1 MGVGDRF
8 GHEGRAQIEAFRLL
22 AQREGVAVAPAWNKS
37 NREHAIIGTQPES
50 VRIEADAAVRE
61 AQWTEPYYVDA
72 DHISLK
78 NVDGFVAAS
87 DFFTLDV
94 ADYIGETMD
103 EGDIYGFIARHE
115 ALIGTHV
122 VDGLAEPVTLTRPQF
137 AEVVRSTLF
146 AIRQAGRLYR
156 HIVEKKG
163 TSDFVTEISMDETE
177 LPQTPVMLLVILA
190 AVAEEKIPIQTIAPK
205 FTGRFNKGVD
215 YVGDPAVFGRE
226 FDADVCVVRHAVRR
240 FGLPANL
247 KLSIHSGSDKFSL
260 YPYVAQTL
268 KARGAGVHVKT
279 AGTTWLEELVGL
291 AMAGGEGLSVA
302 KTIYALA
309 RPRLDELCGPYA
321 TVIDVS
327 PERLPRVEEVEAWD
341 GALFAGTLR
350 NAPGDSRFNPDFRQ
364 FLHVAYKVA
373 AELGDRYLHALE
385 ANRNVVARHVTAN
398 LYERH
403 LQPIFGGLAGQPN

>member
-163 TSDFVTEISMDETE
+163 TSDFVTEISMDETSCR
-177 LPQTPVMLLVILA
+177 
-190 AVAEEKIPIQTIAPK
+190 K
-205 FTGRFNKGVD
+205 
-215 YVGDPAVFGRE
+215 
-226 FDADVCVVRHAVRR
+226 RR
-240 FGLPANL
+240 
-247 KLSIHSGSDKFSL
+247 
-260 YPYVAQTL
+260 
-268 KARGAGVHVKT
+268 
-279 AGTTWLEELVGL
+279 
-291 AMAGGEGLSVA
+291 
-302 KTIYALA
+302 
-309 RPRLDELCGPYA
+309 
-321 TVIDVS
+321 
-327 PERLPRVEEVEAWD
+327 
-341 GALFAGTLR
+341 
-350 NAPGDSRFNPDFRQ
+350 
-364 FLHVAYKVA
+364 
-373 AELGDRYLHALE
+373 
-385 ANRNVVARHVTAN
+385 
-398 LYERH
+398 
-403 LQPIFGGLAGQPN
+403 